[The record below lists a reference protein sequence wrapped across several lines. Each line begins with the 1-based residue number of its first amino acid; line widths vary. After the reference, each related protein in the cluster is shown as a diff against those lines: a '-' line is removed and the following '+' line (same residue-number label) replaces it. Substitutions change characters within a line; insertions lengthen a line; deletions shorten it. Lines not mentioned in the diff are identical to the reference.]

1 MQFTAVHA
9 DGSWSVGVTAAQVSA
24 WPAGTVNIAV
34 SGESSAENPV
44 SITHPVMVDLTPAA
58 ITINTIATDDVINAA
73 EKGADLTLSGTT
85 TNVEPGQTVTVTF
98 GGKNYTAS
106 VASDGS
112 WTATV
117 PAADLAALP
126 EGSASAQASVSNING
141 NSASAVHNYSVD
153 SSAPTIIINT
163 VASDNIVNASEAD
176 AGVTVSGSTTAEAGQ
191 IVTITLNSPTVQTY
205 QATVQ
210 ADGSWSINIPAADL
224 EALTDGSHTLT
235 ATVNDKAGNPASTTH
250 NLAVDLTVPVLTIN
264 TIAGDDIINAA
275 EHGQALVISGSSTG
289 GEVGDVVSVT
299 LNSKTYTTTLDAS
312 GNWSVDMRDPKH
324 RRDVCPRIAWMPQG
338 LGKNLY
344 HTLSVYENVDFFARL
359 FGHDKAERE
368 VRINEL
374 LTSTG
379 LAPFRDRPAG
389 KLSGGMKQKLGLCCA
404 LIHDPELLILDEP
417 TTGVDPLSRAQFWDL
432 IDSIRQRQSN
442 MSVLVATA
450 YMEEAERF
458 DWLVAMNAGE
468 VLATGS
474 AEELRQQTQSATLEE
489 AFINLLPQA
498 QRQAHQAVVIPPY
511 QPENAE
517 IAIEA
522 RDLTMRFGS
531 FVAVDHVNFRIP
543 RGEIFGFLGSN
554 GCGKSTTMKMLTG
567 LLPASEGEAWLFG
580 QPVDPKDI
588 DTRRRVGYMSQAFS
602 LYNELTVRQN
612 LELHARLFHIP
623 EAEIPA
629 RVAEMSERFKL
640 NDVEDVLPESLPL
653 GIRQRLSLAVAV
665 IHRPEMLI
673 LDEPTSGVDPVARD
687 MFWQLMVDLSRQ
699 DKVTIFIS
707 THFMNEAERCDRISL
722 MHAGKV
728 LASGT
733 PQELVEKRGAASL
746 EEAFIAYLQEAA
758 GQSSEAEAPPVV
770 HDATHAPRQGFS
782 LRRLFSYSRREALE
796 LRRDPVRSTLALMGT
811 VILMLIMGYGIS
823 MDVENL
829 RFAVLDRD
837 QTVSSQAWTLN
848 LSGSRYFIEQPP
860 LTSYDEL
867 DRRMRAGDITVAIE
881 IPPNFGRDI
890 ARGTPVELGV
900 WIDGAMPSRAETV
913 KGYVQ
918 AMHQSWLQDVA
929 SRQSTPS
936 SQSGLM
942 NIETRYRYNPDVKS
956 LPAIVPAVIPLL
968 LMMIPSMLSALSVV
982 REKELGSIINLYVT
996 PTTRSEFLLG
1006 KQLPYIALG
1015 MLNFFLLCGLSV
1027 FVFGVP
1033 HKGSFLTLTLA
1044 ALLYIIIA
1052 TGMGLLISTFMK
1064 SQIAAIFGTAIITLI
1079 PATQFSGMIDPV
1091 ASLEGPGRWIGEVY
1105 PTSHF
1110 LTIARGTFSKA
1121 LDLTDLWQLFIP
1133 LLIAIPL
1140 VMGLSILLLK
1150 KQEG

>member
-1 MQFTAVHA
+1 MTHLALVPVPPVAHL
-9 DGSWSVGVTAAQVSA
+9 DGVSQHYGTTVALNNITLDIPARCMVGLIGPDGVGKSSLLSL
-24 WPAGTVNIAV
+24 I
-34 SGESSAENPV
+34 SGARVIEQGN
-44 SITHPVMVDLTPAA
+44 VMVL
-58 ITINTIATDDVINAA
+58 
-73 EKGADLTLSGTT
+73 
-85 TNVEPGQTVTVTF
+85 
-98 GGKNYTAS
+98 GG
-106 VASDGS
+106 
-112 WTATV
+112 
-117 PAADLAALP
+117 
-126 EGSASAQASVSNING
+126 
-141 NSASAVHNYSVD
+141 
-153 SSAPTIIINT
+153 
-163 VASDNIVNASEAD
+163 
-176 AGVTVSGSTTAEAGQ
+176 
-191 IVTITLNSPTVQTY
+191 
-205 QATVQ
+205 
-210 ADGSWSINIPAADL
+210 
-224 EALTDGSHTLT
+224 
-235 ATVNDKAGNPASTTH
+235 
-250 NLAVDLTVPVLTIN
+250 
-264 TIAGDDIINAA
+264 
-275 EHGQALVISGSSTG
+275 
-289 GEVGDVVSVT
+289 
-299 LNSKTYTTTLDAS
+299 
-312 GNWSVDMRDPKH
+312 DMRDPKH

-368 VRINEL
+368 ARITEL
-374 LTSTG
+374 LNSTG

-432 IDSIRQRQSN
+432 INSIRQRQTN

-474 AEELRQQTQSATLEE
+474 AQQLREKTNSATLEQ
-489 AFINLLPQA
+489 AFIALLPEA
-498 QRQAHQAVVIPPY
+498 QRQAHKPVVIPPY
-511 QPENAE
+511 HAE
-517 IAIEA
+517 QEEVAIEA
-522 RDLTMRFGS
+522 KDLTMRFGK

-580 QPVDPKDI
+580 QAVDPKNI

-602 LYNELTVRQN
+602 LYSELTVRQN

-623 EAEIPA
+623 EAEIPG
-629 RVAEMSERFKL
+629 RVQEMSERFSL
-640 NDVEDVLPESLPL
+640 TDVEDALPGALPL

-707 THFMNEAERCDRISL
+707 THFMNEAERCDRMSL

-733 PQELVEKRGAASL
+733 PQELVKQRGAANL
-746 EEAFIAYLQEAA
+746 EEAFISWLQEAA
-758 GQSSEAEAPPVV
+758 GPAPEAQLPPANVPVV
-770 HDATHAPRQGFS
+770 HENSQPPRQGFS

-829 RFAVLDRD
+829 RFSVLDRD

-848 LSGSRYFIEQPP
+848 LAGSRYFIEQPP

-867 DRRMRAGDITVAIE
+867 DKRMRAGEVAVAIE

-890 ARGTPVELGV
+890 ARGTPVKIGV
-900 WIDGAMPSRAETV
+900 WVDGAMPSRAETV
-913 KGYVQ
+913 RGYVQ
-918 AMHQSWLQDVA
+918 AMHQTWLQDVMARQPNA
-929 SRQSTPS
+929 SGQN
-936 SQSGLM
+936 GLM
-942 NIETRYRYNPDVKS
+942 TIETRYRYNPDVKS

-1006 KQLPYIALG
+1006 KQLPYIVLG
-1015 MLNFFLLCGLSV
+1015 MLNFLLLCALSV

-1044 ALLYIIIA
+1044 ALLYVTIA
-1052 TGMGLLISTFMK
+1052 TGLGLLISTFMK

-1091 ASLEGPGRWIGEVY
+1091 ASLEGPGRWIGEIY

-1121 LDLTDLWQLFIP
+1121 LDLMDLWQLFIP
-1133 LLIAIPL
+1133 LAIAIP
-1140 VMGLSILLLK
+1140 VVIGLSVLLLK

>member
-1 MQFTAVHA
+1 MTQLALVPVPPVAHL
-9 DGSWSVGVTAAQVSA
+9 DGVSQHYGATVALNNITLDIPARCMVGLIGPDGVGKSSLLSL
-24 WPAGTVNIAV
+24 I
-34 SGESSAENPV
+34 SGARVIERGN
-44 SITHPVMVDLTPAA
+44 VMVL
-58 ITINTIATDDVINAA
+58 
-73 EKGADLTLSGTT
+73 
-85 TNVEPGQTVTVTF
+85 
-98 GGKNYTAS
+98 GG
-106 VASDGS
+106 
-112 WTATV
+112 
-117 PAADLAALP
+117 
-126 EGSASAQASVSNING
+126 
-141 NSASAVHNYSVD
+141 
-153 SSAPTIIINT
+153 
-163 VASDNIVNASEAD
+163 
-176 AGVTVSGSTTAEAGQ
+176 
-191 IVTITLNSPTVQTY
+191 
-205 QATVQ
+205 
-210 ADGSWSINIPAADL
+210 
-224 EALTDGSHTLT
+224 
-235 ATVNDKAGNPASTTH
+235 
-250 NLAVDLTVPVLTIN
+250 
-264 TIAGDDIINAA
+264 
-275 EHGQALVISGSSTG
+275 
-289 GEVGDVVSVT
+289 
-299 LNSKTYTTTLDAS
+299 
-312 GNWSVDMRDPKH
+312 DMRDPKH

-368 VRINEL
+368 ARITEL
-374 LTSTG
+374 LDSTG

-417 TTGVDPLSRAQFWDL
+417 TTGVDPLSRAQFWEL
-432 IDSIRQRQSN
+432 INSIRQRQTN

-474 AEELRQQTQSATLEE
+474 AQHLREKTNSDTLEQ
-489 AFINLLPQA
+489 AFIALLPEA
-498 QRQAHQAVVIPPY
+498 QRQAHKPVVIPPY
-511 QPENAE
+511 HAEQEE

-522 RDLTMRFGS
+522 RDLTMRFGN

-580 QPVDPKDI
+580 QAVDPKNI

-602 LYNELTVRQN
+602 LYSELTVRQN

-623 EAEIPA
+623 EAEIPE
-629 RVAEMSERFKL
+629 RVKEMSERFTL
-640 NDVEDVLPESLPL
+640 ADVEDVLPGALPL

-707 THFMNEAERCDRISL
+707 THFMNEAERCDRMSL

-733 PQELVEKRGAASL
+733 PRELVKQRGAASL
-746 EEAFIAYLQEAA
+746 EEAFISWLQEAA
-758 GQSSEAEAPPVV
+758 GLAPETQLPPADAPVEHESSLP
-770 HDATHAPRQGFS
+770 PRQGFS

-837 QTVSSQAWTLN
+837 QTVSSQAWSLN

-867 DRRMRAGDITVAIE
+867 DKRMRSGEVAVAIE

-890 ARGTPVELGV
+890 ARGTPVQLGV
-900 WIDGAMPSRAETV
+900 WVDGAMPSRAETV
-913 KGYVQ
+913 RGYVQ
-918 AMHQSWLQDVA
+918 AMHLAWLQDVMARQPNA
-929 SRQSTPS
+929 SGQN
-936 SQSGLM
+936 GLM
-942 NIETRYRYNPDVKS
+942 TIETRYRYNPDVKS

-1006 KQLPYIALG
+1006 KQLPYIVLG
-1015 MLNFFLLCGLSV
+1015 MLNFLLLCALSV

-1044 ALLYIIIA
+1044 ALLYVTIA
-1052 TGMGLLISTFMK
+1052 TGLGLLISTFMK

-1091 ASLEGPGRWIGEVY
+1091 ASLEGPGRWIGEIY

-1121 LDLTDLWQLFIP
+1121 LDLMDLWQLFIP
-1133 LLIAIPL
+1133 LVIAIP
-1140 VMGLSILLLK
+1140 VVIGLSVLLLK

>member
-1 MQFTAVHA
+1 MTHLALVPVPPVAHL
-9 DGSWSVGVTAAQVSA
+9 DGVSQHYGTTVALNNITLDIPARCMVGLIGPDGVGKSSLLSL
-24 WPAGTVNIAV
+24 I
-34 SGESSAENPV
+34 SGARVIEQGN
-44 SITHPVMVDLTPAA
+44 VMVL
-58 ITINTIATDDVINAA
+58 
-73 EKGADLTLSGTT
+73 
-85 TNVEPGQTVTVTF
+85 
-98 GGKNYTAS
+98 
-106 VASDGS
+106 GS
-112 WTATV
+112 
-117 PAADLAALP
+117 
-126 EGSASAQASVSNING
+126 
-141 NSASAVHNYSVD
+141 
-153 SSAPTIIINT
+153 
-163 VASDNIVNASEAD
+163 
-176 AGVTVSGSTTAEAGQ
+176 
-191 IVTITLNSPTVQTY
+191 
-205 QATVQ
+205 
-210 ADGSWSINIPAADL
+210 
-224 EALTDGSHTLT
+224 
-235 ATVNDKAGNPASTTH
+235 
-250 NLAVDLTVPVLTIN
+250 
-264 TIAGDDIINAA
+264 
-275 EHGQALVISGSSTG
+275 
-289 GEVGDVVSVT
+289 
-299 LNSKTYTTTLDAS
+299 
-312 GNWSVDMRDPKH
+312 DMRDPKH

-368 VRINEL
+368 ARITEL
-374 LTSTG
+374 LNSTG

-432 IDSIRQRQSN
+432 INSIRQRQTN

-474 AEELRQQTQSATLEE
+474 AQQLREKTNSATLEQ
-489 AFINLLPQA
+489 AFIALLPQA
-498 QRQAHQAVVIPPY
+498 QRQAHKPVVIPPY
-511 QPENAE
+511 HAE
-517 IAIEA
+517 QEEVAIEA
-522 RDLTMRFGS
+522 KDLTMRFGK

-580 QPVDPKDI
+580 QAVDPKNI

-602 LYNELTVRQN
+602 LYSELTVRQN

-623 EAEIPA
+623 EAEIPG
-629 RVAEMSERFKL
+629 RVQEMSERFSL
-640 NDVEDVLPESLPL
+640 TDVEDVLPGALPL

-707 THFMNEAERCDRISL
+707 THFMNEAERCDRMSL

-733 PQELVEKRGAASL
+733 PQELVKQRGAANL
-746 EEAFIAYLQEAA
+746 EEAFISWLQEAA
-758 GQSSEAEAPPVV
+758 GPAPEAQLPPANVPVV
-770 HDATHAPRQGFS
+770 HENSQPPRQGFS

-829 RFAVLDRD
+829 RFSILDRD
-837 QTVSSQAWTLN
+837 QTVSSQAWALN
-848 LSGSRYFIEQPP
+848 LAGSRYFIEQPP

-867 DRRMRAGDITVAIE
+867 DKRMRAGEVAVAIE

-890 ARGTPVELGV
+890 ARGTPVKIGV
-900 WIDGAMPSRAETV
+900 WVDGAMPSRAETV
-913 KGYVQ
+913 RGYVQ
-918 AMHQSWLQDVA
+918 AMHQTWLQDVMARQPNA
-929 SRQSTPS
+929 SGQN
-936 SQSGLM
+936 GLM
-942 NIETRYRYNPDVKS
+942 TIETRYRYNPDVKS

-1006 KQLPYIALG
+1006 KQLPYIVLG
-1015 MLNFFLLCGLSV
+1015 MLNFLLLCALSV

-1044 ALLYIIIA
+1044 ALLYVTIA
-1052 TGMGLLISTFMK
+1052 TGLGLLISTFMK

-1091 ASLEGPGRWIGEVY
+1091 ASLEGPGRWIGEIY

-1121 LDLTDLWQLFIP
+1121 LDLMDLWQLFIP
-1133 LLIAIPL
+1133 LAIAIP
-1140 VMGLSILLLK
+1140 VVIGLSVLLLK

>member
-1 MQFTAVHA
+1 
-9 DGSWSVGVTAAQVSA
+9 
-24 WPAGTVNIAV
+24 
-34 SGESSAENPV
+34 
-44 SITHPVMVDLTPAA
+44 
-58 ITINTIATDDVINAA
+58 
-73 EKGADLTLSGTT
+73 
-85 TNVEPGQTVTVTF
+85 
-98 GGKNYTAS
+98 
-106 VASDGS
+106 
-112 WTATV
+112 
-117 PAADLAALP
+117 
-126 EGSASAQASVSNING
+126 
-141 NSASAVHNYSVD
+141 
-153 SSAPTIIINT
+153 
-163 VASDNIVNASEAD
+163 
-176 AGVTVSGSTTAEAGQ
+176 
-191 IVTITLNSPTVQTY
+191 
-205 QATVQ
+205 
-210 ADGSWSINIPAADL
+210 
-224 EALTDGSHTLT
+224 
-235 ATVNDKAGNPASTTH
+235 
-250 NLAVDLTVPVLTIN
+250 
-264 TIAGDDIINAA
+264 
-275 EHGQALVISGSSTG
+275 
-289 GEVGDVVSVT
+289 
-299 LNSKTYTTTLDAS
+299 
-312 GNWSVDMRDPKH
+312 
-324 RRDVCPRIAWMPQG
+324 
-338 LGKNLY
+338 
-344 HTLSVYENVDFFARL
+344 
-359 FGHDKAERE
+359 
-368 VRINEL
+368 
-374 LTSTG
+374 
-379 LAPFRDRPAG
+379 
-389 KLSGGMKQKLGLCCA
+389 
-404 LIHDPELLILDEP
+404 
-417 TTGVDPLSRAQFWDL
+417 
-432 IDSIRQRQSN
+432 
-442 MSVLVATA
+442 
-450 YMEEAERF
+450 
-458 DWLVAMNAGE
+458 
-468 VLATGS
+468 
-474 AEELRQQTQSATLEE
+474 
-489 AFINLLPQA
+489 
-498 QRQAHQAVVIPPY
+498 
-511 QPENAE
+511 
-517 IAIEA
+517 
-522 RDLTMRFGS
+522 
-531 FVAVDHVNFRIP
+531 
-543 RGEIFGFLGSN
+543 FGFLGSN

-640 NDVEDVLPESLPL
+640 NDVEDILPESLPL

-758 GQSSEAEAPPVV
+758 GQSNEAEAPPVI
-770 HDATHAPRQGFS
+770 HDTTHAPRQGFS

-929 SRQSTPS
+929 SRQSTPA